1 MTPSTERL
9 VATILIGQQI
19 VGGKVIDL
27 AAPFG
32 IAPFERN
39 QNAST
44 ELIAS
49 VQLIS

>member
-1 MTPSTERL
+1 MTSSTERL
-9 VATILIGQQI
+9 VATTLIEQHI

-32 IAPFERN
+32 AAPFERN
-39 QNAST
+39 HNAST